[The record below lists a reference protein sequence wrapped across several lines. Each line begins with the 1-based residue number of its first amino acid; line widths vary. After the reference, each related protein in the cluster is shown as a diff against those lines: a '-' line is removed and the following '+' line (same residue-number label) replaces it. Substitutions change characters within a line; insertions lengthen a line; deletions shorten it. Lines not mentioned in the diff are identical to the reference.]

1 MCQVNLLVEWMDGNE
16 YQVCQNQYL
25 SVLAEKNDS
34 CCHLEETI
42 HDFLLVG
49 KWHECAGHIY
59 GTLEGKWK
67 SEELS
72 KEAYSY
78 KGFYSSPCSGWN
90 SWVAPLWEMGEDW
103 VVKWACG
110 CSGGIDYYLGE
121 YRKIWSQVKNKM
133 LGKASAHK
141 PLCWPAI
148 HTSGGTHGCIG
159 EAYIVWPTG
168 KIVNFRRT
176 PTEQI

>member
-25 SVLAEKNDS
+25 SVLAEKNYS
-34 CCHLEETI
+34 RCHLEETI

-110 CSGGIDYYLGE
+110 CSGGNW
-121 YRKIWSQVKNKM
+121 IWATWV
-133 LGKASAHK
+133 H
-141 PLCWPAI
+141 
-148 HTSGGTHGCIG
+148 CIG
-159 EAYIVWPTG
+159 VY
-168 KIVNFRRT
+168 RRKCVGT
-176 PTEQI
+176 QCLTRHLSPSLYFGL